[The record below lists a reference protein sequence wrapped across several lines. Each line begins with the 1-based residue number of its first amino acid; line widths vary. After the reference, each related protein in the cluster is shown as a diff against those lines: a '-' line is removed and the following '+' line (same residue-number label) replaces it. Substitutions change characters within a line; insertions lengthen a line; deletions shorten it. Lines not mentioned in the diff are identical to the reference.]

1 MVRPAPANCTGR
13 SRSLN
18 TRTPPTM
25 TISGKQADAV
35 AATATG
41 PTWPARANARNA
53 SMSSRP
59 ATAGSASRVSG
70 APARTGEGWTGEG
83 WTGGGWTGGGWTG
96 GGWTGGSW
104 TGAGWPP
111 RLPTAVAAAAASR
124 TTRVTTRETA
134 TGTNQPR
141 CSAERARM

>member
-1 MVRPAPANCTGR
+1 
-13 SRSLN
+13 
-18 TRTPPTM
+18 
-25 TISGKQADAV
+25 
-35 AATATG
+35 
-41 PTWPARANARNA
+41 
-53 SMSSRP
+53 MSSRP

-70 APARTGEGWTGEG
+70 APARTGEGWTG
-83 WTGGGWTGGGWTG
+83 GGWTGGGWTG
-96 GGWTGGSW
+96 GGW